1 MNNTAKAYCPVKIPG
16 QGYDILTGDV
26 LEKLSELP
34 NQSFRCCVTSPPYW
48 GLRDYDNANQLGQE
62 ETPEKYVANMVKV
75 FHELRRVMRNDS
87 TLWLNIGDTYRDK
100 QLVGIPWRL
109 AFALQRDGW
118 ILRQDII
125 WSKPDPMPDGVKD
138 RCTKSHEYIFLLCK
152 SPTYY
157 YDDKAVS
164 MKALH
169 PGKRLGVSNK
179 KTLSLASIGTR
190 NEKAERGLLV
200 NGDTINRRSVWS
212 VSGSGFSG
220 EHFAP
225 FPEKL
230 IEPCILAGSAKG
242 DIIFDP
248 FLGSGTTI
256 ITALKNYRKGFGI
269 ELNPDYVKL
278 AKARIMKEYHNW
290 LMK

>member
-75 FHELRRVMRNDS
+75 FHELWRVMRNDS

-125 WSKPDPMPDGVKD
+125 WHKPNVMPESVTD
-138 RCTKSHEYIFLLCK
+138 RCTRSHEYVFLLTK
-152 SPTYY
+152 TEKYHYNAKATQEDFITDDRVMVANPKNIKMGLKPTR
-157 YDDKAVS
+157 KHGERTGAT
-164 MKALH
+164 
-169 PGKRLGVSNK
+169 GRNK
-179 KTLSLASIGTR
+179 
-190 NEKAERGLLV
+190 
-200 NGDTINRRSVWS
+200 RSVWS
-212 VSGSGFSG
+212 VGSSGIA
-220 EHFAP
+220 EMHFAP

-256 ITALKNYRKGFGI
+256 IAALKNYRKGFGI